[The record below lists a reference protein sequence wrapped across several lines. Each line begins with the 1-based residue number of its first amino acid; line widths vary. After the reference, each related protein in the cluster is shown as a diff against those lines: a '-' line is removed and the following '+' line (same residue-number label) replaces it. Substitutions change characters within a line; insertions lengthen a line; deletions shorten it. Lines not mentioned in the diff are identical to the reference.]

1 MNTIPKTRELLLT
14 CVPDL
19 DAHMEIYNHAYA
31 KGQVQEA
38 ERIAQDW
45 IKHCGGSDRHG
56 VAKFIRD
63 CIHRRIEE
71 AMRKRFGSSS

>member
-1 MNTIPKTRELLLT
+1 MNTIPKTRELLEK

-19 DAHMEIYNHAYA
+19 DTHMEIYNHAYA

-38 ERIAQDW
+38 EAIAKDW
-45 IKHCGGSDRHG
+45 IRHCGGSDRHG

-63 CIHRRIEE
+63 CIDRRIEE
-71 AMRKRFGSSS
+71 AMRRRFGNSH

>member
-1 MNTIPKTRELLLT
+1 MNTIPKTKELLDK

-19 DAHMEIYNHAYA
+19 DTHMEIYNHAYA

-45 IKHCGGSDRHG
+45 IRHCGGSDRHG
-56 VAKFIRD
+56 VAKFIRN
-63 CIHRRIEE
+63 CIDRRIEE
-71 AMRKRFGSSS
+71 AMRTRFGNSH